1 MSSAGVRGG
10 LLVSGPDSGKRV
22 HSTSYTFLLSALMLS
37 PYIFTNKKVN
47 ILTKGRIQSKK
58 NINFVDFSTSGGG
71 RVQTEVVFPH
81 FF

>member
-22 HSTSYTFLLSALMLS
+22 HSTSYYIYILTKSALIVS

-47 ILTKGRIQSKK
+47 ILSLLRLSSFIDKQLI
-58 NINFVDFSTSGGG
+58 
-71 RVQTEVVFPH
+71 
-81 FF
+81 